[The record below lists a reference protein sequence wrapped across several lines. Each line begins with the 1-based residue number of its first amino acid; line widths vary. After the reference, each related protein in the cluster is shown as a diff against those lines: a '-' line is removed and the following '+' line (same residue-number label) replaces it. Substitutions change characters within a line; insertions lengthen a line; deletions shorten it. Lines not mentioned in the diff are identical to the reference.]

1 MAVLLADRQLGV
13 RTRGTPV
20 LDAYGDETTGPPG
33 ALRGPWPG
41 RAQPHT
47 DDTWL
52 LAVDPRAG
60 LLLVGDIVAEPATG
74 ASWTVLTAD
83 ELRNAED
90 PELTYVRVTA
100 RPRAADGT
108 RPEGHP

>member
-20 LDAYGDETTGPPG
+20 LDAYGDEATSPLG

-47 DDTWL
+47 DGTWL
-52 LAVDPRAG
+52 LALDPQVGA
-60 LLLVGDIVAEPATG
+60 LLVGDIVVESATG
-74 ASWTVLTAD
+74 AEWTVLTAD
-83 ELRNAED
+83 ELHSTAD
-90 PELTYVRVTA
+90 PTLAYVRVMA
-100 RPRAADGT
+100 RPRAAGGT